1 MPLIDLDSIQL
12 YQGPTKADLV
22 GKRSSMAS
30 IGDFFVV
37 YEVRNAPMVF
47 GRSGG
52 WGQRL
57 NDYKLLQVPRTD
69 LILLAATVEAVEK
82 KTKAIHPLR
91 NCCSV
96 SEEHKSRDEQ
106 AYD

>member
-1 MPLIDLDSIQL
+1 M
-12 YQGPTKADLV
+12 A

-30 IGDFFVV
+30 IGGFFVV
-37 YEVRNAPMVF
+37 YEARNAPMVF

-57 NDYKLLQVPRTD
+57 NDYKMAPGPSNGPDPISGHGGGGGEKDESYASIEELLLGIRGAQ
-69 LILLAATVEAVEK
+69 E
-82 KTKAIHPLR
+82 
-91 NCCSV
+91 
-96 SEEHKSRDEQ
+96 SRQQ